1 MKNIQTKTVLTLILK
16 SIRTILEE
24 EEDVEE
30 TVPMSDQAMIDMYDA
45 PHVDSED
52 ELIMAP
58 NTDSEKYEPQSIG
71 ISNINEHE
79 QFEGSDG
86 GKMTYHECRRL
97 FTKFGPDDVDDIDD
111 IEDINDTD
119 DDKAMDNDYINDIDD
134 EDDDKAIDKDNKAI
148 LDTDDIEDIDDEEV
162 MEIDEDEIVRDIY
175 GIRIEEPVVKFVH
188 NRIWNVDHDC
198 IAYECTLVNGNK
210 HWMDRQSINN
220 DYLIQKMYEHNWMEN
235 EFQARKCRKHQ
246 RKDLKTIKLKPSQVR
261 ALKSYTNLR
270 TM

>member
-1 MKNIQTKTVLTLILK
+1 MDNIETKTALTGILKNIQTMLKKEDAKVTV
-16 SIRTILEE
+16 
-24 EEDVEE
+24 
-30 TVPMSDQAMIDMYDA
+30 IDNIYDA
-45 PHVDSED
+45 DVDSED
-52 ELIMAP
+52 E
-58 NTDSEKYEPQSIG
+58 EYEAKSIG
-71 ISNINEHE
+71 ISNINEYE
-79 QFEGSDG
+79 QYEGSDG
-86 GKMTYHECRRL
+86 KITYNECRTL
-97 FTKFGPDDVDDIDD
+97 FRKFEPDDTDDIDD
-111 IEDINDTD
+111 ED
-119 DDKAMDNDYINDIDD
+119 DDKAMDDDDEDD
-134 EDDDKAIDKDNKAI
+134 EDDDKAIDKDNKSI
-148 LDTDDIEDIDDEEV
+148 SDMDDIEDIDDEEV
-162 MEIDEDEIVRDIY
+162 MEIDEDEIVKDIY

-210 HWMDRQSINN
+210 HWLDRESINN